1 MAQKSKDVGGHIVL
15 AAIIF
20 GCCFIFGAHLA
31 SSRIQ
36 GAIDNAVEKMSGEVG
51 RAADGLGTIAANTSR
66 YTAMMGQNAPPKE

>member
-1 MAQKSKDVGGHIVL
+1 MAEKSKDVGGHIVL

-36 GAIDNAVEKMSGEVG
+36 GAIDNAVEKMSNEVG
-51 RAADGLGTIAANTSR
+51 RAADGLGAIATNTGQ
-66 YTAMMGQNAPPKE
+66 YTALMGQNDTPEQ

>member
-1 MAQKSKDVGGHIVL
+1 MAEKSKDVGGHIVL

-36 GAIDNAVEKMSGEVG
+36 GAIDNAVEKMSAEVG
-51 RAADGLGTIAANTSR
+51 RAADGLGTIATNTGQ
-66 YTAMMGQNAPPKE
+66 YTALMSQSETPEK

>member
-1 MAQKSKDVGGHIVL
+1 MAEKSKDVGGHLVL

-36 GAIDNAVEKMSGEVG
+36 GAIDNAVEKM
-51 RAADGLGTIAANTSR
+51 IAASTICPPTSFVFSAIMILLR
-66 YTAMMGQNAPPKE
+66 LRCNRLS

>member
-1 MAQKSKDVGGHIVL
+1 MGEKQKDVGGHIVL

-36 GAIDNAVEKMSGEVG
+36 GAIDNATEKMSSELG
-51 RAADGLGTIAANTSR
+51 RSANGLGSIAANTGQ
-66 YTAMMGQNAPPKE
+66 YTALMGQSNNLKK